1 MPSGTRAKPPG
12 LHANAIRPP
21 AVSRSRHVARHV
33 ADVRGGGGRPAAKAA
48 PRRAASRREDADAAC
63 RSRLAGAA
71 VSDLQCRAGASP
83 CFTPRGRPAAR
94 PHTGVVFIS
103 RAGSWASGMRDGRW
117 SGSAQAARWCASA
130 VAGGRQGC
138 GCSRAS
144 ASRPV
149 SASLSAGRARA
160 RASSLARS
168 RARCGAATAAS
179 EASRGSPRRSR
190 GALLTGGSLL
200 AGTRATERFEQT
212 LHRRTAQTV
221 RDTSRDTSP
230 GAAGD
235 RQRLPETG
243 GGPHSA

>member
-1 MPSGTRAKPPG
+1 MSRDTSPTCGAAAGARLPKPLRGAPQAAERTLT
-12 LHANAIRPP
+12 LHAARGWRARRCLTCNAEPGRAVLHP
-21 AVSRSRHVARHV
+21 AR
-33 ADVRGGGGRPAAKAA
+33 
-48 PRRAASRREDADAAC
+48 
-63 RSRLAGAA
+63 
-71 VSDLQCRAGASP
+71 
-83 CFTPRGRPAAR
+83 RPAAR

-221 RDTSRDTSP
+221 RDTSRDMSES
-230 GAAGD
+230 AG
-235 RQRLPETG
+235 QP
-243 GGPHSA
+243 A